1 MSSRRMERI
10 ALVRSVPCAMSASTR
25 VLKSV
30 SASATAVLSTIIA
43 VEQLALEP
51 RARNS
56 KRLPTNAK
64 GEVRLRSVLSTKI
77 SGICGISSFTPCLP
91 SMAVSSSELE
101 LATVSMSS
109 LNSFPKNEEI
119 MAGGASC
126 PPSLCEFVALMMLA
140 FSKPLWRYTPI
151 KVSTT
156 KVRKRSVS
164 SGVLPGECKMIP
176 VSVLSDQLL
185 CLPLP
190 LIPAKGFSWSKQR
203 NPCLRAILRMSDTS
217 NML

>member
-1 MSSRRMERI
+1 MSSRRMVRI
-10 ALVRSVPCAMSASTR
+10 ALVRSVPWAMSASTR

-64 GEVRLRSVLSTKI
+64 GEVRLRSVLSTRI
-77 SGICGISSFTPCLP
+77 SGICGISSFTSCLP
-91 SMAVSSSELE
+91 PIAVSSSELE

-109 LNSFPKNEEI
+109 LNSLPKKEEI

-126 PPSLCEFVALMMLA
+126 PPSRCEFVALMILA
-140 FSKPLWRYTPI
+140 LSKPLWRYTPI
-151 KVSTT
+151 SVSTT
-156 KVRKRSVS
+156 KVRKRRVS
-164 SGVLPGECKMIP
+164 SGVLPGECKMTP

-190 LIPAKGFSWSKQR
+190 LMPAKGFSWSKQR
-203 NPCLRAILRMSDTS
+203 KPCLRAMLRISDTS
-217 NML
+217 NIL